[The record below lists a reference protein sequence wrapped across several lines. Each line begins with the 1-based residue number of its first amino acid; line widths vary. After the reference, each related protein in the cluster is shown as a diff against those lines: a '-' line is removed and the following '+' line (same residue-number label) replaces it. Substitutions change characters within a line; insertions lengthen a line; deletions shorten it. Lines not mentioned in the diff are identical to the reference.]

1 MRVFFFVSYLI
12 VLFLLPAC
20 GSGVGIESPTRP
32 IENSA
37 QASTCLKREA
47 TLVHLR
53 QALDQQKLRAFGP
66 VLEQTLFEQ
75 GALKTISRLMLAM
88 VRRVDTETLTQ
99 TLVNYE
105 SGEGLARLS
114 PAAIAVLTY
123 AQADRSQT
131 TADNYAFFNTLGQ
144 FMERCSAHDAVTLFR
159 TALAV
164 TYENEN
170 GEKQNWLDVFLDKLA
185 QVMTDPGLPA
195 LLDRIE
201 FQENTEAA
209 SETGTPN
216 DNAEISLGRD
226 AFVLLTDLILGN
238 LASPDIDVDYFR
250 TTMEELLFPQISD
263 EGTLKSNII
272 ELLDVTFYAL
282 NADPFLLPY
291 LQSNTQCLQTTD
303 TNKTLGHFAYDLLT
317 LGVVN
322 VEETVNHVRALQEDP
337 SGEALLEV
345 VTIIL
350 EILYLDQGLSRD
362 LFLSTSAFLA
372 QENLQAMVPQII
384 GLQGSGLIADLSGL
398 LQFFFE
404 SCQSVEPP
412 Q

>member
-1 MRVFFFVSYLI
+1 M
-12 VLFLLPAC
+12 
-20 GSGVGIESPTRP
+20 
-32 IENSA
+32 
-37 QASTCLKREA
+37 
-47 TLVHLR
+47 R

-99 TLVNYE
+99 TLMNYE

-185 QVMTDPGLPA
+185 QIMTDPGLPA

-350 EILYLDQGLSRD
+350 EILYLDQGPKPRSVFEYLCLSCSRKPPGD
-362 LFLSTSAFLA
+362 GTSNYRVTRLGPHRRSLGAATVLF
-372 QENLQAMVPQII
+372 
-384 GLQGSGLIADLSGL
+384 
-398 LQFFFE
+398 
-404 SCQSVEPP
+404 
-412 Q
+412 